1 MPIDVTVQ
9 FAGDWP
15 GLPGKQDIHRW
26 VDAAL
31 GERRDAELT
40 VRVVGR
46 AESRQL
52 NRSFRGKDHET
63 NVLSFPSDLPEAIEL
78 PLLGDIVVCAPLVAQ
93 EAMAQGKPLAA
104 HWAHLVIHGVL
115 HLLGYDHQDED
126 EAGRM
131 EALEISLLAGF
142 GIADPYN

>member
-15 GLPGKQDIHRW
+15 GLPGEQDINRW
-26 VDAAL
+26 VEAAL
-31 GERRDAELT
+31 GERHDAELT

-46 AESRQL
+46 AESRRL
-52 NRSFRGKDHET
+52 NRTFRGKDRAT
-63 NVLSFPSDLPEAIEL
+63 NVLSFPSDLPEAVEL
-78 PLLGDIVVCAPLVAQ
+78 PLLGDIVVCAPLVAE
-93 EAMAQGKPLAA
+93 EATAQGKPMAA

-142 GIADPYN
+142 GIADPYD

>member
-15 GLPGKQDIHRW
+15 GLPGEQDINRW
-26 VDAAL
+26 VEAAL
-31 GERRDAELT
+31 DERHDAELT
-40 VRVVGR
+40 VRVVDR
-46 AESRQL
+46 AESRRL
-52 NRSFRGKDHET
+52 NRTFRGKDRAT
-63 NVLSFPSDLPEAIEL
+63 NVLSFPSDLPAAIEL
-78 PLLGDIVVCAPLVAQ
+78 PLLGDIVVCAPLVAE
-93 EAMAQGKPLAA
+93 EATAQGKPMAA

-115 HLLGYDHQDED
+115 HLLGYDHQDEE

-142 GIADPYN
+142 GIADPYD